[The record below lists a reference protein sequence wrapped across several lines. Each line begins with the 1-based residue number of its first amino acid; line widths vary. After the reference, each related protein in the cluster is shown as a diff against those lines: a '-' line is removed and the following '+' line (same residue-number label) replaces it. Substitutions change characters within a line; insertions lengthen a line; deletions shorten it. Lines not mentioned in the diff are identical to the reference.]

1 MNQVIIF
8 PRGQLTELDRA
19 RLSEADIIGIE
30 VDDPS
35 KVIQYIPTGNISGD
49 MITESAIYAIAHAHT
64 DTPARMFVNEI
75 ERRLNTTR
83 ISKT

>member
-8 PRGQLTELDRA
+8 PRGQLTGADRG
-19 RLSEADIIGIE
+19 RLLQAGIIPIE

-35 KVIQYIPTGNISGD
+35 KVIQHIPTGNISGD
-49 MITESAIYAIAHAHT
+49 MITESAIYAIAHAHS